1 VLIRQTAP
9 VIGANGSPYS
19 PPGEW
24 QINLSTRD
32 LRSTDHY
39 SQAVEQIQRQT
50 LGTNVVN
57 IQNSVDLTV
66 GYQKS
71 ERLGFTVGVPFLSAS
86 WSIPTPTGPTPGPR
100 AQQDTRG
107 IGDISAAARYWV
119 LNTRSHLKGNI
130 GIGLGVKAPT
140 GTYNAQ
146 DMYPDSTGKNDQ
158 LRYVDQSIQPGD
170 GGWGITTEIQAFHTI
185 NRAMIFASGN
195 YLINPRNTNGTPSL
209 TVARLAPGA
218 VPAASNYNKLVNSV
232 PDQYLVRTGGS
243 LGLGRGLAAS
253 FAWRVEG
260 MPRYDLLGRSD
271 GFRRP
276 GLEMFVEP
284 GISYSTGRG
293 TLSFNVPIGFYRDR
307 KLDPYTNLA
316 GDATFPNYIAL
327 GSYSVRFGG
336 HRPFQRTP
344 VPALPDD
351 SAATPELAAAFK
363 ATPVALPLPARG
375 QAAALL
381 DISGMTCD
389 HCVDVVREAL
399 HRVNGVQSAE
409 VNLTQ
414 QQASVVYD
422 PAKTDVRELVEAVR
436 TSKGMNAYDA
446 QAVSA
451 RVTLTITGMTC
462 ALCVESVRSAL
473 LAAKGVT
480 EATVTLQPAE
490 AVVTYDPSKT
500 KVADLVGA
508 VKKAKGMNRYS
519 AEVQKP

>member
-1 VLIRQTAP
+1 MLIRQTAP

-24 QINLSTRD
+24 QMNLSTRD

-39 SQAVEQIQRQT
+39 NGDVEQLQRQT

-71 ERLGFTVGVPFLSAS
+71 ERLGFTVGVPFLAAS
-86 WSIPTPTGPTPGPR
+86 WSIPTPTSPTPGPR
-100 AQQDTRG
+100 AQQDSRG
-107 IGDISAAARYWV
+107 IGDISVAARYWV
-119 LNTRSHLKGNI
+119 LNTRSHLAGNI
-130 GIGLGVKAPT
+130 GIGVGIKAPT
-140 GTYNAQ
+140 GSYNAQ
-146 DMYPDSTGKNDQ
+146 DTYPDSNGKNNQ

-170 GGWGITTEIQAFHTI
+170 GGWGITTEIQGFRSI
-185 NRAMIFASGN
+185 KRMMIFASGN
-195 YLINPRNTNGTPSL
+195 YLINPRNTNGTPSV
-209 TVARLAPGA
+209 TVARLPPGA
-218 VPAASNYNKLVNSV
+218 VPSASNYNKLVNSV
-232 PDQYLVRTGGS
+232 PDQYLARIGTSV
-243 LGLGRGLAAS
+243 GLGRGLAAS

-260 MPRYDLLGRSD
+260 MPRYDLIGRSD

-276 GLEMFVEP
+276 GLEMFTEP

-293 TLSFNVPIGFYRDR
+293 TFSFTVPIGFYRDR

-327 GSYSVRFGG
+327 GSYSMRFGG
-336 HRPFQRTP
+336 HQIFRKTP
-344 VPALPDD
+344 VPTLADQT
-351 SAATPELAAAFK
+351 SATPELAAAFK
-363 ATPVALPLPARG
+363 AAPVALPAPQRG
-375 QAAALL
+375 QATALL

-389 HCVDVVREAL
+389 HCVDVVHDAL
-399 HRVNGVQSAE
+399 QQVKGVKSAQ

-414 QQASVVYD
+414 QQAAVVYD
-422 PAKTDVRELVEAVR
+422 PTMTTVNDLVKAVR
-436 TSKGMNAYDA
+436 TSKGMNPYDA

-451 RVTLTITGMTC
+451 TVTLTVTGMTC
-462 ALCVESVRSAL
+462 DQCVAAVQSAL

-480 EATVTLQPAE
+480 DAKVTLEPAE

-500 KVADLVGA
+500 KPGDLIKA
-508 VKKAKGMNRYS
+508 VKDAKGMNHYS

>member
-185 NRAMIFASGN
+185 KRAMIFASGN

-316 GDATFPNYIAL
+316 GDATFPNHIAL

-375 QAAALL
+375 QAAALF

-462 ALCVESVRSAL
+462 ELCVESVRSAL

-519 AEVQKP
+519 ADVQKP